1 MRPPVDYT
9 PTGSR
14 ALDLLLNVVDAI
26 EIAFLLGA
34 FMVFGRRPKDWG
46 KA

>member
-1 MRPPVDYT
+1 MRPAVDYT

-14 ALDLLLNVVDAI
+14 GLDLLLNVVDAI
-26 EIAFLLGA
+26 EIAFLLAA